1 MSHQQQAIKPE
12 VELVTES
19 PKVVKEKKKRKQE
32 PRDASVAP
40 VILDTA
46 VAQPVDENG
55 TAGSTSQA
63 PVERRQQQKRK
74 LAAEKE
80 PEQSKEDASQG
91 PALVRIKLSTIYKA
105 FDQAVGYILDQVAK
119 EAEQS
124 EEEQVPARQVQ
135 QGDKAAQPP
144 VKIKLSSIYDAFAEA
159 IDYILD
165 EVADQ
170 SEEP

>member
-1 MSHQQQAIKPE
+1 MF
-12 VELVTES
+12 
-19 PKVVKEKKKRKQE
+19 KEKKKRKQE

-63 PVERRQQQKRK
+63 PVDRRQQQKRK

-124 EEEQVPARQVQ
+124 EEEEDQVPDRQVQ